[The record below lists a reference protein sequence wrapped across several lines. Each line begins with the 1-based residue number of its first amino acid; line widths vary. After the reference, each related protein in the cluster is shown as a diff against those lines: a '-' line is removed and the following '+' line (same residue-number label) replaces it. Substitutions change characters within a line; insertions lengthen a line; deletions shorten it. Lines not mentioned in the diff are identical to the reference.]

1 MESLLFF
8 VKKVLGYMLMPV
20 PLFWFCLCLAGL
32 CALVGRARLRN
43 GLIVVALAWIGFFSL
58 PSVAHW
64 VARPLEQKYPMY
76 GNQPVDFVVVHGN
89 AHVSDPLV
97 PITSLLSEVALMRL
111 AEGIRIHRLNP
122 NSKLLLSGYSGGD
135 AISQAEAMAQV
146 AEQVFSVSRE
156 DMILKPLAKDTEE
169 EAEAWV
175 EVTAGRPL
183 AVVTSAVH
191 MPRTLFLY
199 HHLGSQPI
207 AAPTQYDTRS
217 YPVEGFFNKLPSG
230 SALRRVERAW
240 HEYVGLLW
248 LKVKGY

>member
-1 MESLLFF
+1 
-8 VKKVLGYMLMPV
+8 
-20 PLFWFCLCLAGL
+20 
-32 CALVGRARLRN
+32 
-43 GLIVVALAWIGFFSL
+43 
-58 PSVAHW
+58 
-64 VARPLEQKYPMY
+64 
-76 GNQPVDFVVVHGN
+76 
-89 AHVSDPLV
+89 
-97 PITSLLSEVALMRL
+97 MRL
-111 AEGIRIHRLNP
+111 AEGVRIHRLNP
-122 NSKLLLSGYSGGD
+122 NSKLLLSGYSGAD

-199 HHLGSQPI
+199 HHLGSHPI